1 MKILTLAHR
10 LLFNTV
16 RVETF
21 SQTGEPV
28 GVGTSFVISHELEGY
43 GRELFLITNKHVIEG
58 GFTAYLYFTQVKD
71 GAPNI
76 GNPFFVRFDMFEW
89 GWHGHPD
96 PSVDISIHPIS
107 WVFDMIDTSGVSPFL
122 MDLST
127 DIIVTPERAEAL
139 DAVEEILFIGYPN
152 GLYDRKN
159 YIPITRRGT
168 TATPIW
174 LDYDGFP
181 VFLIDASVFPGSS
194 GSPVFRHIPTID
206 GQSLAHLQLLGIISS
221 VFFRTESGA
230 IELRPAPT
238 NVTALVETRE
248 MIDLGVVFKSHLILE
263 TINDFW
269 EENHDKAQQLRKF
282 HQAMFERKV
291 HKQTG
296 CRG

>member
-1 MKILTLAHR
+1 MRIFTLAQR

-21 SQTGEPV
+21 DQSGDPV

-43 GRELFLITNKHVIEG
+43 GRELFLVTNKHVIED
-58 GFTAYLYFTQVKD
+58 GFTAKMYFTKVKD
-71 GAPNI
+71 GAPDI

-96 PSVDISIHPIS
+96 PAVDISIHPVS
-107 WVFDMIDTSGVSPFL
+107 WVFDIIDTSGVSAFL
-122 MDLST
+122 MDVST
-127 DIIVTPERAEAL
+127 DIIVTPERAETL

-159 YIPITRRGT
+159 YVPIIRRGT
-168 TATPIW
+168 TATPIS

-206 GQSLAHLQLLGIISS
+206 GQSLAQLQLLGIISS
-221 VFFRTESGA
+221 VFFRTESGT

-238 NVTALVETRE
+238 NVSGAVIKTRE
-248 MIDLGVVFKSHLILE
+248 MIDLGMVFKSHLILE
-263 TINDFW
+263 TINNFW
-269 EENHDKAQQLRKF
+269 EKHRDQADQLRKF
-282 HQAMFERKV
+282 HQAMSRKKV
-291 HKQTG
+291 QKQTV
-296 CRG
+296 